1 MKKRKP
7 TTMKRCLRTRH
18 GAIVPLVAVSL
29 LAIFGVA
36 ALSVDL
42 GNLFRERRN
51 SQTAADAAADAG
63 AIELLRNYES
73 YRGTDGN
80 GSARKAALAIAQ
92 AHGYDPSKITIN
104 IPPRGG
110 NFRNMDGYI
119 EVIMDATAPRF
130 FSSIFGSSQLKVTAR
145 SVAAGTMLS
154 TVASVLVLDPK
165 AKNSLKLKGKTTT
178 LEVAGDVFVNS
189 KNKRAIQVSKKSQL
203 KAENVLVTGGMDRKS
218 RKFIDGEVSTG
229 VAPAEDPWSSLP
241 RPSKG
246 APMDVEHFKTVVD
259 GKPVYDLPPGTYKSL
274 KFDKDETVRMQPGV
288 FVVDGGGF
296 ELKGNSSLTAAN
308 VSIFNTGKRGF
319 KVSTKGSVFLS
330 PPAFGTYKNIALFQ
344 DFSNKSKVEFSKQT
358 NLDISGIIYAPNAM
372 VKFKKSDMDFD
383 ADDEEDSDAAWDLE
397 EEDEIDD
404 EEEFGLPE
412 SVEVSAAIVAKRL
425 SIDKNSR
432 VVLKGT
438 GISGFKP
445 FLGTVE

>member
-1 MKKRKP
+1 MKKSKL
-7 TTMKRCLRTRH
+7 TAFKRSFRTRR

-29 LAIFGVA
+29 IAIVGVA

-51 SQTAADAAADAG
+51 TQTVADAAADAG

-73 YRGTDGN
+73 YRGTDRT
-80 GSARKAALAIAQ
+80 GSAREAALAIAKSN
-92 AHGYDPSKITIN
+92 GYDSSKITIN

-119 EVIMDATAPRF
+119 EVFVEATAPRI

-145 SVAAGTMLS
+145 SVAAGTMLP
-154 TVASVLVLDPK
+154 TVASILVLDPK
-165 AKNSLKLKGKTTT
+165 AKNALKLKGKTTS

-189 KNKRAIQVSKKSQL
+189 KHKRAMQVSKKSQL
-203 KAENVLVTGGMDRKS
+203 KADNVLVTGGVDRNS
-218 RKFIDGEVSTG
+218 RKLIDGEVSTG
-229 VAPAEDPWSSLP
+229 VAPAADPWSSLP
-241 RPSKG
+241 PPSKG
-246 APMDVEHFKTVVD
+246 AQMDVNDFKTVVD
-259 GKPVYDLPPGTYKSL
+259 GKPVYDLPPGTYKAL

-296 ELKGNSSLTAAN
+296 ELKGNSSLIAAN
-308 VSIFNTGKRGF
+308 VSIYNTGKRGF

-330 PPAFGTYKNIALFQ
+330 PPSFGTYKNIALFQ
-344 DFSNKSKVEFSKQT
+344 DYSKKSKVEFSKQT

-372 VKFKKSDMDFD
+372 VKFKKSDIDFD
-383 ADDEEDSDAAWDLE
+383 AEDSEETWGSEEPE
-397 EEDEIDD
+397 EEIDEK
-404 EEEFGLPE
+404 EEFGLPE
-412 SVEVSAAIVAKRL
+412 SVEVSAAIVAKQL

-432 VVLKGT
+432 VVLKGK

-445 FLGTVE
+445 FLGAVE